1 VLHIPFSFVSSERRS
16 SQMMTQ
22 IFTVGANVSKQNK
35 IHLYLTLVHLLP
47 GGFYLELE
55 RKSVS
60 KNAEQA

>member
-1 VLHIPFSFVSSERRS
+1 
-16 SQMMTQ
+16 MMTQ

-35 IHLYLTLVHLLP
+35 IHLYLALVHLLP

>member
-35 IHLYLTLVHLLP
+35 IHLYLTLVHLP